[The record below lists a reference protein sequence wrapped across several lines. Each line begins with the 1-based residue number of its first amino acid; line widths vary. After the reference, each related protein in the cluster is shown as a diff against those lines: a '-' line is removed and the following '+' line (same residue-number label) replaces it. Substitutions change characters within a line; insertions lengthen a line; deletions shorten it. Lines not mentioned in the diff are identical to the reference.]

1 MKKPVETEKTFSS
14 LADFADMDT
23 EAVARAVEA
32 DAGVAVPCIRDALKQ
47 LKRGEVGRVTTPEQ
61 LLIRKVRQ
69 ATGLSQ
75 EAFSACIGTPLATL
89 RGGGEQG
96 RFQPPGA
103 VICLMQLLDKRPE
116 LIAELE
122 PA

>member
-1 MKKPVETEKTFSS
+1 MTKPVEMEKTFSS
-14 LADFADMDT
+14 LADFADMDV

-32 DAGVAVPCIRDALKQ
+32 DAGEAVPCIRDALQQ

-75 EAFSACIGTPLATL
+75 EAFSARIGTPLATL
-89 RGGGEQG
+89 RGWEQG

>member
-23 EAVARAVEA
+23 EAVARAIEA

-89 RGGGEQG
+89 RGWEQG

-103 VICLMQLLDKRPE
+103 VVCLMQLLDKRPE

-122 PA
+122 SA